1 MLNTFLG
8 FFGLQRRSV
17 TVVPDSLFRNASL
30 NSATPTGLSITPDNA
45 LNITTVFQAIRFLSF
60 MVASLPRITYQKN
73 GDDRRRATRHPL
85 YSILHDIPNP
95 EMTSFDLWTL
105 LASHVFGRGN
115 GLAEIQYN
123 ERGQVVALWPLRPDR
138 VELVRNANNEL
149 RYLVTLSSGEK
160 RALRPEQIFH
170 LRGLTKEGLWGQ
182 SVLTMHRNAVGLA
195 RATEEFGGAYF
206 NNNAEPGVVLKHP
219 STLSD
224 TAYARMSESWEQAH
238 MGLNQ
243 SHRMAILEEGT
254 DIAKVGFHPQD
265 SQFLETRKFQ
275 VIEIARMFGIPPHLL
290 FELSNATF
298 TNIEHQS
305 LEFVIYHLRPWL
317 VSFEQQ
323 ILRSL
328 FLERERKA
336 GYYTEFLVEGITR
349 GDIQTRYQ
357 AYSVGLQNG
366 FFSINDVR
374 RLENMNTIGQ
384 KGGNYFVPLN
394 MTALGEDGMPVQPI
408 NKPES
413 QDPTQD
419 ETPDEPNTPASTG
432 ASQEARALD
441 IFIAPL
447 LFDAADRIIRR
458 ETNEYANACKR
469 YVDKPDKLT
478 AWAEEFYKRDYPEF
492 IQLVLKPLVQAS
504 CITDENM
511 QSFID
516 RFCDERGTNFH
527 NGIVLQEEY
536 IYIFPE
542 SVANQLAGVT
552 Q

>member
-8 FFGLQRRSV
+8 FFGLQKRSV
-17 TVVPDSLFRNASL
+17 TVVPDNLFRNAGL
-30 NSATPTGLSITPDNA
+30 NTATPTGLSITPDNA
-45 LNITTVFQAIRFLSF
+45 LNVTTVFQAIRFLSF

-95 EMTSFDLWTL
+95 EMTSFDLWTM

-123 ERGQVVALWPLRPDR
+123 ERGQVTALWPLLPNN
-138 VELVRNANNEL
+138 VELVRNANYDL
-149 RYLVTLSSGEK
+149 RYRVTLPSGEK
-160 RALRPEQIFH
+160 RVLRPDQVFH

-195 RATEEFGGAYF
+195 RATEDYGGAYF

-219 STLSD
+219 TTLSD
-224 TAYARMSESWEQAH
+224 AAYERMSESWEQAH

-254 DIAKVGFHPQD
+254 DIVKVGFNPND
-265 SQFLETRKFQ
+265 SQMLETRKFQ

-336 GYYTEFLVEGITR
+336 GYYTEFLVDGITR
-349 GDIQTRYQ
+349 GDLSTRFN

-366 FFSINDVR
+366 IFSINEVR
-374 RLENMNTIGQ
+374 RLENMNSIE
-384 KGGNYFVPLN
+384 GGDTHFVPLN
-394 MTALGEDGMPVQPI
+394 MTALGEDGMPVLSAP
-408 NKPES
+408 PAEEE
-413 QDPTQD
+413 PG
-419 ETPDEPNTPASTG
+419 EPNTPASTG
-432 ASQEARALD
+432 ASRMD
-441 IFIAPL
+441 IFTAPI
-447 LFDAADRIIRR
+447 LFDAAERIIKR
-458 ETNEYANACKR
+458 EVNELTSAHKR
-469 YVDKPDKLT
+469 YGPRTEKFT
-478 AWAEEFYKRDYPEF
+478 AWIEEFYKRDYPLF
-492 IQLVLKPLVQAS
+492 IQLVLDPLVRAN
-504 CITDENM
+504 ILTEEGA
-511 QSFID
+511 QSFIESH
-516 RFCDERGTNFH
+516 CEKRGTIATYLHQGDAIALPTTDF
-527 NGIVLQEEY
+527 I
-536 IYIFPE
+536 
-542 SVANQLAGVT
+542 ANKLAGVSNGN
-552 Q
+552 

>member
-1 MLNTFLG
+1 MLNSFLG

-17 TVVPDSLFRNASL
+17 TVVPDNLFRNAGL

-45 LNITTVFQAIRFLSF
+45 LNVTTVFQAIRFLSF
-60 MVASLPRITYQKN
+60 MVASLPRITYQKK
-73 GDDRRRATRHPL
+73 GDDRQRATSHQL

-123 ERGQVVALWPLRPDR
+123 IRGQIEALWPLNVSR
-138 VELVRNANNEL
+138 VELVRNANYEL
-149 RYLVTLSSGEK
+149 RYRVTLPDQFNGE
-160 RALRPEQIFH
+160 RRVLRPDQVFH

-195 RATEEFGGAYF
+195 RATEDYGGAYF

-224 TAYARMSESWEQAH
+224 AAYERMSESWEQSH

-254 DIAKVGFHPQD
+254 DIVKIGFNPQD
-265 SQFLETRKFQ
+265 SQMLETRKFQ

-317 VSFEQQ
+317 VNFEQQ

-336 GYYTEFLVEGITR
+336 GYYAEFLVDGITR
-349 GDIQTRYQ
+349 GDLATRFG
-357 AYSVGLQNG
+357 AYSIGIQNG
-366 FFSINDVR
+366 IFSLNEVR
-374 RLENMNTIGQ
+374 RLENMNSIE
-384 KGGNYFVPLN
+384 GGDTHFVPLN
-394 MTALGEDGMPVQPI
+394 MTALGPDGMPM
-408 NKPES
+408 KP
-413 QDPTQD
+413 T
-419 ETPDEPNTPASTG
+419 PNTPPQDPPQDEEPGEPSTPASSGGSRT
-432 ASQEARALD
+432 LD
-441 IFIAPL
+441 IFIAPI
-447 LFDAADRIIRR
+447 LFDAAERIIKR
-458 ETNEYANACKR
+458 ETNELASAQKR
-469 YVDKPDKLT
+469 FADKADKLT
-478 AWAEEFYKRDYPEF
+478 AWSEEFYKRDYPEF
-492 IQLVLKPLVQAS
+492 ILMVFNPLVRAG
-504 CITDENM
+504 IIDEP
-511 QSFID
+511 QLRDFIEGY
-516 RFCDERGTNFH
+516 CSGRGE
-527 NGIVLQEEY
+527 Q
-536 IYIFPE
+536 FPNAPE
-542 SVANQLAGVT
+542 LTPELIANNLAGVPNGN
-552 Q
+552 